1 MNYTY
6 NPKADYQSPVKRVN
20 YGQSIQSIQAEIT
33 RQYGISNGDREQSYI
48 NQFSSSSPV
57 PIYKEELQVLKSC
70 GVKSKNDLYSYL
82 GDISRATAKWAC
94 ITSKTQRAQNDR
106 WLLEVYENVTKLKP
120 YIENVSYQ
128 EPPDRTG
135 EKISRFSKKSRSRM
149 MDRFR
154 KMKKSGLSLPFFV
167 TLTYHRNEMR
177 GDIAKKHLNT
187 FLQRFR
193 RLQSKNDQFRYFWK
207 MEKQKRG
214 AIHFHLM
221 LWVPENVFPEK
232 WNCSEK
238 INGKKETTK
247 QCEYLKL
254 RVSSAWNE
262 IAEPGD
268 NKHLQAGTNCR
279 PGFSWRMCTGY
290 LAKYME
296 KEVTEKQFQKSAI
309 TGGYNPRKRKNYV
322 YWNHQNDKTGFSR
335 LSGKKRKQRVIKV
348 CSTEKITEKPG
359 RFWGFSYNFDF
370 SACFRGETD
379 IKNIDSIKS
388 HLTNIQKTAYRQYIQ
403 YEKSE
408 ISRIKASNFSEKKKR
423 VRLEKIAERMKN
435 QRRRAIVNIKK
446 IELGAMIQ
454 IEVAQKYAISAI
466 KSGPV

>member
-6 NPKADYQSPVKRVN
+6 NSSKDLISPVSEADYSGSINTVKNYIASRNGVDTDKRVLSYLDEFN
-20 YGQSIQSIQAEIT
+20 QNHSIQFTKDEATI
-33 RQYGISNGDREQSYI
+33 
-48 NQFSSSSPV
+48 
-57 PIYKEELQVLKSC
+57 LKRC
-70 GVKSKNDLYSYL
+70 GVKSENQLYDYL
-82 GDISRATAKWAC
+82 RQVDRATAKWAC
-94 ITSKTQRAQNDR
+94 ITSKSQRNQNDR
-106 WLLEVYENVTKLKP
+106 WLLEVYENVTKIKP

-135 EKISRFSKKSRSRM
+135 KKVCRFSQKSRSRM
-149 MDRFR
+149 MDKFR
-154 KMKKSGLSLPFFV
+154 RMKKTGLKLPFFV

-177 GDIAKKHLNT
+177 GDVAKKHLNT

-193 RLQSKNDQFRYFWK
+193 RIQNGRDEFRYFWK

-221 LWVPENVFPEK
+221 MWVPESLFPAG
-232 WNCSEK
+232 WNQKEK
-238 INGKKETTK
+238 INGKKETTL

-279 PGFSWRMCTGY
+279 PVFSWRMCTGY
-290 LAKYME
+290 LSKYME
-296 KEVTEKQFQKSAI
+296 KEVHENQFQQMAI
-309 TGGYNPRKRKNYV
+309 IGCNPKKRKN
-322 YWNHQNDKTGFSR
+322 HQIFRSYPEKSGFKR
-335 LSGKKRKQRVIKV
+335 LSEREKNIRCVKV
-348 CSTEKITEKPG
+348 CSTEMISESPG

-370 SACFRGETD
+370 SACFKGETD
-379 IKNIDSIKS
+379 IKNIESIKN
-388 HLTNIQKTAYRQYIQ
+388 HLKNIQRKAYKRYIK

-408 ISRIKASNFSEKKKR
+408 ISRIQSSNFSHKKKK
-423 VRLEKIAERMKN
+423 VRLKKIAERIQN

-446 IELGAMIQ
+446 IELGAFIQ
-454 IEVAQKYAISAI
+454 IEIAQKYAINAI
-466 KSGPV
+466 KKGPV